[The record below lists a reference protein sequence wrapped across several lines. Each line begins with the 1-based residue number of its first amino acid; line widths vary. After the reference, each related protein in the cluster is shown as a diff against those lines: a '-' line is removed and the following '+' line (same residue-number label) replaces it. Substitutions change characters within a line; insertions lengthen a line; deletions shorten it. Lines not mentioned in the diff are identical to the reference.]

1 MFHCMNLNLMYG
13 MSKNVRFYI
22 AKQLIRADRNTK
34 ISSKDYDSL
43 YDIKLSV
50 ISEIR
55 GNLELQKWLDKNL
68 DKAEEFWK
76 IILEGNFITEDA
88 DWIKIYETI
97 ENCEEL
103 VSSSP
108 DKVLQVLKEQLAP
121 EVEEQDKKAELQ
133 GLIQE
138 DTQLDFSLQDAEQL
152 LQAYQQQAKKQE
164 GEQK

>member
-1 MFHCMNLNLMYG
+1 MNLNLMYG

-22 AKQLIRADRNTK
+22 AKQLMRADRNTQ

-43 YDIKLSV
+43 YDMKLSV

-76 IILEGNFITEDA
+76 IILEGNLITEDA

-138 DTQLDFSLQDAEQL
+138 DTQLDSSLQDAEQL